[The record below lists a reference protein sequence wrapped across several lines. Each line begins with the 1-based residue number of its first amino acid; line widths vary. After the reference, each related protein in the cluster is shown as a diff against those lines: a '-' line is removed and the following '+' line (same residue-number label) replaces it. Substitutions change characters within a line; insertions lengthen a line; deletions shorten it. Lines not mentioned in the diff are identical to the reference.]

1 MTVRELKEKL
11 KGVSDSARVRI
22 QVDNPDPIFSNSG
35 NLYDLKDATVEVS
48 EGCSFRD
55 DDVVIKE
62 A

>member
-1 MTVRELKEKL
+1 MTVRDLKEKL

-22 QVDNPDPIFSNSG
+22 QVENFDPLSNGG
-35 NLYDLKDATVEVS
+35 NLYDLKDAAVEI
-48 EGCSFRD
+48 EKGCSFRD